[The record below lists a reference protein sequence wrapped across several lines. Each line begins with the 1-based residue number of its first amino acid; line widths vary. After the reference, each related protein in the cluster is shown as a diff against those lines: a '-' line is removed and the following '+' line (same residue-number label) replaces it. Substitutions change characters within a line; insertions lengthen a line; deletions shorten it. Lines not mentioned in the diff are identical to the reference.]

1 MKFKQLFMRQCTV
14 INPHFKPLAGQDK
27 AVAKLIEAIK
37 TSNKP
42 KTLLGATGTG
52 KTFMVAKTIAD
63 LNRQALILAPNKTL
77 AAQLYTEL
85 GEILIDR
92 PVEYFVSYYDYYQP
106 EAYIAK
112 RDVYIEKDA
121 AINQEIDRMRHQATN
136 SLLTNNQT
144 VVVAS
149 VSAIYGLGSP
159 KEYRE
164 SSFLIKKEQLSPD
177 KLLDQL
183 IKMSYVREEKIT
195 RASFTVEGD
204 RFTIWPA
211 NAQFLIR
218 VEFWGDEVEAIK
230 EVDPKNNQ
238 VISSIDSFYLAPAT
252 HYNIKEEVIEAAVAR
267 INKEL
272 DNRLAEL
279 LLENKTLESAR
290 LEKRVN
296 FDIEMLLEQGFV
308 SGIENYSAIFE
319 NRAPGEPPFTLLDYF
334 GDDYLTFVD
343 ESHVS
348 LPQIE
353 GMYVGDQARKK
364 ALVDFGFR
372 LPSAKDNRPLNF
384 KEFLKRTNQ
393 LICVSATPGTFEKD
407 NAPIAAEQINRPTGI
422 LDPEI
427 IIKKKKGQINNIL
440 KEIQKRI
447 KKDQRTLITTL
458 TKKMAEELSDYLLNK
473 GVKVTYLHSD
483 INTLERIEI
492 IKNLKAGKIDVLV
505 GVNLLREGL
514 DLPEVSLVII
524 LDADQ
529 EGFLR
534 NETSLI
540 QTIGR
545 AARNIDGQVILYAD
559 TKSPS
564 MTLAIEETN
573 RRRRIQT
580 EYNQK
585 HNITPKTVTKL
596 TPVKKEKLSAQDSED
611 YIKQLE
617 IDLQAAVEELRF
629 EEAASIRDEIN
640 SLTRANPNI

>member
-1 MKFKQLFMRQCTV
+1 
-14 INPHFKPLAGQDK
+14 
-27 AVAKLIEAIK
+27 
-37 TSNKP
+37 
-42 KTLLGATGTG
+42 
-52 KTFMVAKTIAD
+52 
-63 LNRQALILAPNKTL
+63 
-77 AAQLYTEL
+77 
-85 GEILIDR
+85 
-92 PVEYFVSYYDYYQP
+92 
-106 EAYIAK
+106 
-112 RDVYIEKDA
+112 
-121 AINQEIDRMRHQATN
+121 
-136 SLLTNNQT
+136 
-144 VVVAS
+144 
-149 VSAIYGLGSP
+149 
-159 KEYRE
+159 
-164 SSFLIKKEQLSPD
+164 
-177 KLLDQL
+177 
-183 IKMSYVREEKIT
+183 
-195 RASFTVEGD
+195 
-204 RFTIWPA
+204 
-211 NAQFLIR
+211 
-218 VEFWGDEVEAIK
+218 
-230 EVDPKNNQ
+230 
-238 VISSIDSFYLAPAT
+238 
-252 HYNIKEEVIEAAVAR
+252 
-267 INKEL
+267 
-272 DNRLAEL
+272 
-279 LLENKTLESAR
+279 
-290 LEKRVN
+290 
-296 FDIEMLLEQGFV
+296 
-308 SGIENYSAIFE
+308 
-319 NRAPGEPPFTLLDYF
+319 
-334 GDDYLTFVD
+334 
-343 ESHVS
+343 
-348 LPQIE
+348 
-353 GMYVGDQARKK
+353 
-364 ALVDFGFR
+364 LVDFGFR

>member
-1 MKFKQLFMRQCTV
+1 M

-27 AVAKLIEAIK
+27 TINKLISSIE

-52 KTFMVAKTIAD
+52 KTFMVAKTISD

-136 SLLTNNQT
+136 SLLTNDQT

-159 KEYRE
+159 AEYRD
-164 SSFLIKKEQLSPD
+164 SSFLIKKEALKQND
-177 KLLDQL
+177 FLDQL
-183 IKMSYVREEKIT
+183 MKMSYTREEKNVT
-195 RASFTVEGD
+195 RASFKVEGD
-204 RFTIWPA
+204 KFTIWPA

-218 VEFWGDEVEAIK
+218 VDFWGDEIEEIK
-230 EVDPKNNQ
+230 QINLKTNQ

-252 HYNIKEEVIEAAVAR
+252 HYNIKQDLIKTAVKK
-267 INKEL
+267 INREL

-279 LLENKTLESAR
+279 LLENKTLEAAR

-296 FDIEMLLEQGFV
+296 FDVEMLLEQGFV

-334 GDDYLTFVD
+334 KDDYLTFVD
-343 ESHVS
+343 ESHVGI
-348 LPQIE
+348 PQIE

-372 LPSAKDNRPLNF
+372 LPSARDNRPLNF

-407 NAPIAAEQINRPTGI
+407 NAPVIAEQINRPTGI
-422 LDPEI
+422 IDPEI
-427 IIKKKKGQINNIL
+427 IIKKKKGQVNDIL

-458 TKKMAEELSDYLLNK
+458 TKKMAEELSEYLLNK

-545 AARNIDGQVILYAD
+545 AARNINGQVILYAD

-564 MTLAIEETN
+564 MKLAIEETD
-573 RRRRIQT
+573 RRRRIQK

-585 HNITPKTVTKL
+585 HKITPKTVTKL
-596 TPVKKEKLSAQDSED
+596 NPVKKEKLSSKDTEARLR
-611 YIKQLE
+611 QLE
-617 IDLQAAVEELRF
+617 TDLQLAVEELRF
-629 EEAASIRDEIN
+629 EEAASIRDEIKELKN
-640 SLTRANPNI
+640 